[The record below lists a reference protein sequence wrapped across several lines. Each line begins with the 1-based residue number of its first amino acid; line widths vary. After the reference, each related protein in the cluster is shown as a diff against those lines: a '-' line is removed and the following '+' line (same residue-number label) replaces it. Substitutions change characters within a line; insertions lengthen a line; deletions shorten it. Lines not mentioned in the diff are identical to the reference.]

1 MLQVEQSLALME
13 SLWEPCD
20 SLKSTVVQKN
30 YFDCEILK
38 SFTTKYIIHCVIILK
53 QIIKH
58 NTIVENIRFY
68 NCDFKLGIE

>member
-30 YFDCEILK
+30 YFDWEIL
-38 SFTTKYIIHCVIILK
+38 
-53 QIIKH
+53 
-58 NTIVENIRFY
+58 
-68 NCDFKLGIE
+68 

>member
-30 YFDCEILK
+30 YFDWN
-38 SFTTKYIIHCVIILK
+38 FIIIYYKINNSLCN
-53 QIIKH
+53 
-58 NTIVENIRFY
+58 NTQTN
-68 NCDFKLGIE
+68 N